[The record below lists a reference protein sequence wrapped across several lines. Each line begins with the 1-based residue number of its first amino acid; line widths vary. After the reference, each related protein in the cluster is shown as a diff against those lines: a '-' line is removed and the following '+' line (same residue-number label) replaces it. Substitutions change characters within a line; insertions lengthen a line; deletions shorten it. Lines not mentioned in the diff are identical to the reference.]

1 MIKFFRKIR
10 QNLLSEKKY
19 SKYLLY
25 AIGEILLVV
34 IGILIA
40 LQLNLKQENISNQNK
55 IDKYLSLL
63 LKDLEKDKTG
73 VLKCI
78 EFDSLKV
85 ENINHYIDS
94 NGLMLNN
101 STLRFATFMENFTI
115 HNTTYNSIQ
124 LNNVFE
130 LIKDIEIQKAIS
142 EYYSYAESV
151 RDFEQLELNTQ
162 YAYFLDNLLKNKR
175 LVQFYHHINNN
186 DDSIDLTV
194 EEDNL
199 FYGYLVHFRDNSN
212 AELKRYN
219 TLTIEIEK
227 LNTLLE
233 RYKK

>member
-10 QNLLSEKKY
+10 QNLLIENKF

-25 AIGEILLVV
+25 AIGEIILVV

-40 LQLNLKQENISNQNK
+40 LQLNVKQENISNQNK

-63 LKDLEKDKTG
+63 SKDLEKDKTN

-85 ENINHYIDS
+85 ENINRYIDS
-94 NGLMLNN
+94 KGLVLNN
-101 STLRFATFMENFTI
+101 STLRFATYMENFTI

-124 LNNVFE
+124 SNNVFE

-175 LVQFYHHINNN
+175 LVQFYHHVNNN
-186 DDSIDLTV
+186 DDSIDLTD
-194 EEDNL
+194 EEDKL

-219 TLTIEIEK
+219 TLTEEIEK
-227 LNTLLE
+227 LNALLE
-233 RYKK
+233 SYKK

>member
-10 QNLLSEKKY
+10 QNLLTENKFG
-19 SKYLLY
+19 KYLLY

-40 LQLNLKQENISNQNK
+40 LQLNIKQENISNQNK

-63 LKDLEKDKTG
+63 LKDLEKDKTS

-85 ENINHYIDS
+85 KNINRYIDS

-101 STLRFATFMENFTI
+101 STLRFATYMENITI
-115 HNTTYNSIQ
+115 HNTTYKSIQ
-124 LNNVFE
+124 SNNVFE

-162 YAYFLDNLLKNKR
+162 YAYFLNNLLKNKR
-175 LVQFYHHINNN
+175 LVQFYHHINNT

-194 EEDNL
+194 EEDKL
-199 FYGYLVHFRDNSN
+199 IYGYLVHFRDNSN

-219 TLTIEIEK
+219 TLTKEIEK
-227 LNTLLE
+227 LNALLN
-233 RYKK
+233 RYK

>member
-1 MIKFFRKIR
+1 MIKYFRKVR
-10 QNLLSEKKY
+10 QKLLTENKI

-40 LQLNLKQENISNQNK
+40 LQLNIKQENISNQNK

-63 LKDLEKDKTG
+63 LKDLEKDKTS

-78 EFDSLKV
+78 EFESLKV
-85 ENINHYIDS
+85 ENINRYIDS
-94 NGLMLNN
+94 NERLLNN
-101 STLRFATFMENFTI
+101 STLRFATYMENFTV

-124 LNNVFE
+124 SNNVFE

-162 YAYFLDNLLKNKR
+162 YAYFLNNLLKNKR
-175 LVQFYHHINNN
+175 LVQFYHHINDN
-186 DDSIDLTV
+186 DDSINLTV
-194 EEDNL
+194 DEDKL

-219 TLTIEIEK
+219 TLTTEIEK

-233 RYKK
+233 NYKN

>member
-10 QNLLSEKKY
+10 QNLLTENKFG
-19 SKYLLY
+19 KYLLY

-40 LQLNLKQENISNQNK
+40 LQLNIKQENISNQNK

-63 LKDLEKDKTG
+63 LKDLEKDKTS

-85 ENINHYIDS
+85 KNINRYIDS

-101 STLRFATFMENFTI
+101 STLRFATYMENITI
-115 HNTTYNSIQ
+115 HNTTYKSIRS
-124 LNNVFE
+124 NNVFE

-162 YAYFLDNLLKNKR
+162 YAYFLNNLLKNKR
-175 LVQFYHHINNN
+175 LVQFYHHINNT

-194 EEDNL
+194 EEDKL
-199 FYGYLVHFRDNSN
+199 IYGYLVHFRDNSN

-219 TLTIEIEK
+219 TLTKEIEK
-227 LNTLLE
+227 LNALLN
-233 RYKK
+233 RYK

>member
-1 MIKFFRKIR
+1 
-10 QNLLSEKKY
+10 
-19 SKYLLY
+19 
-25 AIGEILLVV
+25 
-34 IGILIA
+34 
-40 LQLNLKQENISNQNK
+40 
-55 IDKYLSLL
+55 
-63 LKDLEKDKTG
+63 
-73 VLKCI
+73 
-78 EFDSLKV
+78 
-85 ENINHYIDS
+85 
-94 NGLMLNN
+94 
-101 STLRFATFMENFTI
+101 MENFTI

-124 LNNVFE
+124 SNNVFE

-142 EYYSYAESV
+142 EYYSYADSV

-219 TLTIEIEK
+219 TLTKEIEK